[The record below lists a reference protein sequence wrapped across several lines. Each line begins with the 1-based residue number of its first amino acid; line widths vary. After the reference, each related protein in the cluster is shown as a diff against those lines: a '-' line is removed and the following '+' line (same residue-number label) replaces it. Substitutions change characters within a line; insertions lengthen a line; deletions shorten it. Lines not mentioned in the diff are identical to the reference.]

1 MSAQLDYGQLLKPL
15 FAVVYLE
22 SKILSRDVSVC
33 IFHDLSISSLFVG
46 FQPTNTDKTR
56 QQLAICMRSL
66 SKGFRI
72 LLINIGSLNRKNI
85 EFQFCFQYARKK
97 NWFWNFSP
105 IIPNSLPKQTCF
117 GIVFGSVA
125 N

>member
-46 FQPTNTDKTR
+46 FQPTNTDKNR
-56 QQLAICMRSL
+56 QNPTTACNLHEEFEQRFSNTTY
-66 SKGFRI
+66 KHR
-72 LLINIGSLNRKNI
+72 LIK
-85 EFQFCFQYARKK
+85 
-97 NWFWNFSP
+97 
-105 IIPNSLPKQTCF
+105 PKEY
-117 GIVFGSVA
+117 
-125 N
+125 